1 MTDFFDDFKI
11 DCFDFEEPELALVKS
26 NSVFASYLHSTM
38 DDLIKVEQSVYDI
51 ASFMIPQAN
60 SSGFTDH
67 YQPTFSQA
75 PATEQQEV
83 ESKSHCFDSDFEE
96 ELSDHSKDVQSTY
109 ASGNPT
115 PVSVEKT

>member
-67 YQPTFSQA
+67 YQLSLKRQPPSNKKLRASPTASTQTSRKSSA
-75 PATEQQEV
+75 IIPRM
-83 ESKSHCFDSDFEE
+83 SKVHMRRETQR
-96 ELSDHSKDVQSTY
+96 QS
-109 ASGNPT
+109 
-115 PVSVEKT
+115 V